1 MGRKKNDS
9 EILIRSYGVPD
20 FRAMDEE
27 RTVDGHAAVYESVAD
42 IGGYFK
48 EVIERGAFDE
58 TDFDDVLF
66 FVNHDIQKIPLARS
80 RRNNGSSTMQLK
92 VDDKGLYISAR
103 LDTEENMEARSLY
116 SSIKRGD
123 MNGMSFMFTIANEK
137 WTDLDTDLPT
147 RHILKVRKVYEVSAV
162 NMPAYTSTDIS
173 ARDKSALDNARAALE
188 NALTSQELENSREQ
202 DIAEKEGNPGQNVGS
217 EQGAQVEATAD
228 GTETQE
234 AGVQQSAAQADKTAS
249 ALELEILKY
258 KAQVLMKG

>member
-1 MGRKKNDS
+1 
-9 EILIRSYGVPD
+9 
-20 FRAMDEE
+20 MDEE
-27 RTVDGHAAVYESVAD
+27 RMVDGHAAVYESVAD
-42 IGGYFK
+42 IGGYFM

-66 FVNHDIQKIPLARS
+66 FVNHDIKKIPLARS

-137 WTDLDTDLPT
+137 WTDLDTEMPT

-173 ARDKSALDNARAALE
+173 ARDKTALDNAKAALE
-188 NALTSQELENSREQ
+188 NAALSQELDNSREQ
-202 DIAEKEGNPGQNVGS
+202 EIAEKQAETDPSTDPGSG
-217 EQGAQVEATAD
+217 QGVQDDATAAA
-228 GTETQE
+228 TETKEQE
-234 AGVQQSAAQADKTAS
+234 AKQPQEADPAEDPTGS
-249 ALELEILKY
+249 MTGSSDGGLERDLVEILKY
-258 KAQVLMKG
+258 KAQILMKG